1 MSRKLLRAPVALLA
15 VLLSGPLSCSK
26 DGATAPIIL
35 TPLTVVP
42 SLTSAEPAT
51 AVTLTIRGLPLPTT
65 GLAAKFNAQSVTIA
79 RLSDTTAAIL
89 VPSVAAGSGT
99 IEVTAPGA
107 RGTVGF
113 SVLATTPV
121 VNPTAYL
128 DSAVTDFTTT
138 AADFSTS
145 DPALSAFWTDR
156 MNTLRTQIAALTPAE
171 RASAA
176 AVLRQAIARLDTT
189 GTSAF
194 AEANAVAD
202 CDDYESCAAKIPSI
216 EVITTRVL
224 GGAAFIAMGVD
235 LGAVPP
241 PNPYTIVAGG
251 ILAGVGM
258 HVLLETL
265 SQTLRYG
272 AQAIFVDFGSEAA
285 LRAAPTDT
293 SLAARMASLTGSGTF
308 ISDSARRLIVRGRY
322 ASPSRATAASN
333 TFAGY
338 VISALDFLSGLWD
351 GARAKF
357 PALPAFRAIPATP
370 VTSVLA
376 PIPTKYLTLGART
389 PSTVSGSAQTRADS
403 SWYLRFSLPLIGNEH
418 PFSFIVNYSGAG
430 ARTTQETYS
439 ATLVPDTFPVA
450 TVEILNSTGVLG
462 VQETKTIALVAVVRD
477 SMNRVLTD
485 RPVTWTSSVTSV
497 ATVSSSGL
505 LTAVVTGV
513 KEGLTTIRAL
523 AETKQA
529 TAIVLVGPV
538 PVDTV
543 IISPDT
549 LPLGLGGTGQFQVT
563 LKDSLGN
570 VLSGR
575 VVTWTTINSQIASVN
590 ATTGIFTGNLAGVT
604 GITATSEGKVTRG
617 AVRVI
622 AAARALSSGGASAHH
637 CAISTAGAL
646 FCWGSNSSGQLGDF
660 TGTSR
665 NVPVASTAATAD
677 AAQISTGAE
686 HSCARYATGRV
697 ECWGVNDV
705 GQLGNGT
712 ATPFEVPATVV
723 SGGHNFAKL
732 ASAPNATCG
741 ITTAGAAY
749 CWGVLSGG
757 TTVVPTLVS
766 GGHVFADIS
775 SGGIDG
781 FCGLTT
787 GGNILCWGQLGWE
800 TATTPY
806 NSAAPRQVGSGRTY
820 TKLAM
825 TEKTQC
831 GLSGSQIWCW
841 GAQDAEAIGI
851 TAFSSTPAG
860 ANWTGVPFAVSGGAA
875 FVDVVGGLRFTCGLT
890 TTGSVWC
897 WGPIVGVE
905 QTVDGSVPLGG
916 STGVHA
922 QGDGAKFQDRAGT
935 GYTAL
940 AASRSTVCG
949 LRDGGIVWC
958 WGSNSNGQAGQG
970 TVPGGIRPT
979 AAPAPIEEPISP

>member
-15 VLLSGPLSCSK
+15 ALLAGSLSCSK
-26 DGATAPIIL
+26 DSATAPAVL
-35 TPLTVVP
+35 TTLTVVP
-42 SLTSAEPAT
+42 SLASAEPAT
-51 AVTLTIRGLPLPTT
+51 AITLTIRGLPLPTT
-65 GLAAKFNAQSVTIA
+65 GLAAKFNAQSLTIA

-121 VNPTAYL
+121 PNPTAFL

-138 AADFSTS
+138 ATDFTTS
-145 DPALSAFWTDR
+145 DPALSAFWTER
-156 MNTLRTQIAALTPAE
+156 MTTLRSQIAALTPAE
-171 RASAA
+171 RANAA
-176 AVLRQAIARLDTT
+176 AVLRQAMARLDTT
-189 GTSAF
+189 GARAF
-194 AEANAVAD
+194 GDANAVAD
-202 CDDYESCAAKIPSI
+202 CDDYESCAAKIPSV
-216 EVITTRVL
+216 EVIATRVL
-224 GGAAFIAMGVD
+224 SGAALIGIGVD

-272 AQAIFVDFGSEAA
+272 TQAIFVSFNSGDA
-285 LRAAPTDT
+285 LRAAPGDT

-308 ISDSARRLIVRGRY
+308 ISDSARRLIVMGRY

-338 VISALDFLSGLWD
+338 VIGALDFLAGLWD
-351 GARAKF
+351 TARTKF
-357 PALPAFRAIPATP
+357 PLLPAFRPVPATP
-370 VTSVLA
+370 TRDLTVR
-376 PIPTKYLTLGART
+376 IPTKYLTLGART

-403 SWYLRFSLPLIGNEH
+403 SWYLKFSLPTIGNEH
-418 PFSFIVNYSGAG
+418 AFSFIVNYSGAG
-430 ARTTQETYS
+430 AKTTQETYT

-450 TVEILNSTGVLG
+450 TVEIPNSSGVLG
-462 VQETKTIALVAVVRD
+462 VQETKEIALVAVVKD
-477 SMNRVLTD
+477 SVNRVLTN

-497 ATVSSSGL
+497 ATVRSTGALSAL
-505 LTAVVTGV
+505 VTGV

-523 AETKQA
+523 AETKSA
-529 TAIVLVGPV
+529 TATVLVGPV

-543 IISPDT
+543 ILSPDT
-549 LPLGLGGTGQFQVT
+549 LPIGLGGTARFQVT

-575 VVTWTTINSQIASVN
+575 VVTWTTTNALIASVN
-590 ATTGIFTGNLAGVT
+590 ATTGIFTGHLAGVT
-604 GITATSEGKVTRG
+604 GITATSEGKVTRK

-665 NVPVASTAATAD
+665 NIPVASTAATAN
-677 AAQISTGAE
+677 AAQISTGAA
-686 HSCARYATGRV
+686 HSCARYAGGRV
-697 ECWGVNDV
+697 ECWGLNDV
-705 GQLGNGT
+705 GQLGDGT
-712 ATPFEVPATVV
+712 ATPFQVPATVV
-723 SGGHNFAKL
+723 SGGHNLAKL
-732 ASAPNATCG
+732 ASGPNTTCG

-757 TTVVPTLVS
+757 TTLVPTLVS
-766 GGHVFADIS
+766 GGHVFAEIS

-800 TATTPY
+800 TATTPF
-806 NSAAPRQVGSGRTY
+806 NSVSPRQVGAGRTY

-825 TEKTQC
+825 TSKTQC
-831 GLSGSQIWCW
+831 GLSGTQIWCW
-841 GAQDAEAIGI
+841 GALDAAALGI
-851 TAFSSTPAG
+851 TAFPTTPTG

-875 FVDVVGGLRFTCGLT
+875 FVDVVAGLRFTCGLT
-890 TTGSVWC
+890 TTASVSC
-897 WGPIVGVE
+897 WGPAADQ
-905 QTVDGSVPLGG
+905 QTVDGSVPLAGS
-916 STGVHA
+916 STGVHT
-922 QGDGAKFQDRAGT
+922 QNDGAKLQDRAGV

-958 WGSNSNGQAGQG
+958 WGSNSNGQSGQG
-970 TVPGGIRPT
+970 GMTDGVRPT
-979 AAPAPIEEPISP
+979 ALPAPVQEPTVP